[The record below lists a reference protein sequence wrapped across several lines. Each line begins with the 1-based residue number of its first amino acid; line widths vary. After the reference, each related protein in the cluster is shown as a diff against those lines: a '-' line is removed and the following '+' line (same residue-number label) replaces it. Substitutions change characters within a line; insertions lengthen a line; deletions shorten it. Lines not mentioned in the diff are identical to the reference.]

1 MEENN
6 KFETNESG
14 AYSSPQNNLQNEGS
28 VYGAETT
35 EQTHTDVYSS
45 VYDQPIQQETQAV
58 SLAKPSSEENAQ
70 TEQPVNNEQPMGYQQ
85 PASGAPQGFN
95 GQPMNGAPQGFNGQ
109 PMNGAPQG
117 FNGQPVNGAPQGFN
131 GQPMTGAPQG
141 FNGQPVN
148 GAPQGF
154 NGQPMTGAPQGFN
167 GQPMTGAPQGFN
179 GQPMNGAPTGYQQQ
193 PGFEPGFI
201 PGQNPGQ
208 NGNGKKNKA
217 GLVIGI
223 IAAVAVV
230 LVIAIGVL
238 LSQSLLGGGSGA
250 KKVQKGF
257 ANMAKE
263 METYTCS
270 VSDELGSDA
279 IKELF
284 KKQPS
289 HINGELSLT
298 DPKSSQNIKISLD
311 AVTDLKNKQGKY
323 NLQGGMMGINID
335 AGTIVADNNTIY
347 VSSPVFLRD
356 NTYAIETTDFG
367 KKFNDSVWAELMETE
382 LEDDLSFELFEENDK
397 DNDAN
402 AAFAE
407 VISKSLKKYDK
418 SLKKATQYKTLGEK
432 KEFTIGGN
440 AVSCGGVAMIVEKDA
455 CNEMMAGMK
464 EDILASE
471 EYAAFAEGFASSSG
485 DVEEA
490 KRDLEDAIEKIFST
504 QIDQDLEI
512 DFYFDSKGRIVGI
525 KTPGSIAVSS
535 DNDVDAFEIDL
546 EFTGTERTLDVVTG
560 GIYVSSADDIIY
572 MGIAREASVDKDK
585 YSEYLTVSLE
595 ESGHED
601 DISITYSND
610 WYYADQSFDMYIT
623 MYVGAEHVSVDLE
636 GSYTDINKGESYTL
650 NLTNGSINDNNE
662 EPILLMSGILKVEPS
677 DEKIEVPTDAIDVF
691 EMSESDIREM
701 INNISSPSL
710 Y

>member
-6 KFETNESG
+6 KFETNENST
-14 AYSSPQNNLQNEGS
+14 YSSPQNNLQNEGS

-35 EQTHTDVYSS
+35 EQTNSDAYSS
-45 VYDQPIQQETQAV
+45 VYNQPIQQETQAV
-58 SLAKPSSEENAQ
+58 SLAKPSSEENVQ
-70 TEQPVNNEQPMGYQQ
+70 LEQPVNNDQPMGYQQ
-85 PASGAPQGFN
+85 PVNGAPQGFNGQPVNGAPQGFNGQPVNGAPQGFN

-109 PMNGAPQG
+109 PMNGAP
-117 FNGQPVNGAPQGFN
+117 
-131 GQPMTGAPQG
+131 
-141 FNGQPVN
+141 
-148 GAPQGF
+148 
-154 NGQPMTGAPQGFN
+154 
-167 GQPMTGAPQGFN
+167 
-179 GQPMNGAPTGYQQQ
+179 TGYQQQ
-193 PGFEPGFI
+193 PRFEPGFI

-208 NGNGKKNKA
+208 NGNGKKSKA

-238 LSQSLLGGGSGA
+238 LSQSLFGGGSGA

-257 ANMAKE
+257 VNMAKE
-263 METYTCS
+263 MEAYTCS

-279 IKELF
+279 IEELF
-284 KKQPS
+284 KKKPS

-298 DPKSSQNIKISLD
+298 DPESSQNVKVSID

-323 NLQGGMMGINID
+323 NLQAGMMGINVD

-356 NTYAIETTDFG
+356 NTYAVETTDLG
-367 KKFNDSVWAELMETE
+367 KKFNDSVWAQLMETE
-382 LEDDLSFELFEENDK
+382 LEEDLSFELFEETDK
-397 DNDAN
+397 DADVTLTDA
-402 AAFAE
+402 F
-407 VISKSLKKYDK
+407 SKSFKKYEK
-418 SLKKATQYKTLGEK
+418 NLKKATQYKSLGEK
-432 KEFTIGGN
+432 KEFSIGGKS
-440 AVSCGGVAMIVEKDA
+440 VSCGGVAMIVEKDA
-455 CNEMMAGMK
+455 FNETMAGMK

-471 EYAAFAEGFASSSG
+471 EYAAFAEGFASSSS

-512 DFYFDSKGRIVGI
+512 DFYLDSKGRIVGI

-535 DNDVDAFEIDL
+535 YGDVDAFEIDL
-546 EFTGTERTLDVVTG
+546 EFTGAERTLDVVSG

-585 YSEYLTVSLE
+585 YSEYLNVSLE

-601 DISITYSND
+601 DISIIYSND
-610 WYYADQSFDMYIT
+610 WHYADQSFDMCIT
-623 MYVGAEHVSVDLE
+623 MYVGAEHASVDLE

-662 EPILLMSGILKVEPS
+662 EPLVLMSGILTVEPS

-691 EMSESDIREM
+691 EMSESDIQEM
-701 INNISSPSL
+701 MNNIGSPSFN
-710 Y
+710 

>member
-6 KFETNESG
+6 KFETNASG

-35 EQTHTDVYSS
+35 SQTNADANSS

-58 SLAKPSSEENAQ
+58 SLAKPSSEENVQ
-70 TEQPVNNEQPMGYQQ
+70 SEQPVNNDQPMGSQQ
-85 PASGAPQGFN
+85 P
-95 GQPMNGAPQGFNGQ
+95 MT
-109 PMNGAPQG
+109 GAPQG
-117 FNGQPVNGAPQGFN
+117 FNGQPVNGMPQGFN

-148 GAPQGF
+148 G
-154 NGQPMTGAPQGFN
+154 M
-167 GQPMTGAPQGFN
+167 PQGFN
-179 GQPMNGAPTGYQQQ
+179 GQPMNGAPQGFNGQQVTGAPTGYQQQ

-208 NGNGKKNKA
+208 NGNGKKSKA

-230 LVIAIGVL
+230 LVIAIAVL
-238 LSQSLLGGGSGA
+238 LSQSLFGGGSGA

-263 METYTCS
+263 MEAYTCS

-279 IKELF
+279 IEELF
-284 KKQPS
+284 KKKPS

-298 DPKSSQNIKISLD
+298 DPESSQNIKISLD

-356 NTYAIETTDFG
+356 NTYAIETTDLG

-382 LEDDLSFELFEENDK
+382 LEDDLSFELFEENDKDK

-432 KEFTIGGN
+432 KEFNIGGK
-440 AVSCGGVAMIVEKDA
+440 AVSCGGVGMVVEKDA
-455 CNEMMAGMK
+455 FNEMMEGMK

-471 EYAAFAEGFASSSG
+471 EYAAFAEGFASSSS
-485 DVEEA
+485 DAEEA
-490 KRDLEDAIEKIFST
+490 KRDLKDAIEKIFST

-535 DNDVDAFEIDL
+535 YGDVDAFEIDI
-546 EFTGTERTLDVVTG
+546 EFTGAERTLDEVSG
-560 GIYVSSADDIIY
+560 GIYISSADDILF
-572 MGIAREASVDKDK
+572 MGITRRASVSKDQ

>member
-6 KFETNESG
+6 KFETNASG

-35 EQTHTDVYSS
+35 SQTNADANSS

-58 SLAKPSSEENAQ
+58 SLAKPSSEENVQ
-70 TEQPVNNEQPMGYQQ
+70 SEQPVNNDQPMGSQQ
-85 PASGAPQGFN
+85 P
-95 GQPMNGAPQGFNGQ
+95 MT
-109 PMNGAPQG
+109 GAPQG
-117 FNGQPVNGAPQGFN
+117 FNGQPVNGMPQGFN

-148 GAPQGF
+148 GMPQGF
-154 NGQPMTGAPQGFN
+154 NGQPVN
-167 GQPMTGAPQGFN
+167 GMPQGFN
-179 GQPMNGAPTGYQQQ
+179 GQPMNGAPQGFNGQQVTGAPTGYQQQ

-208 NGNGKKNKA
+208 NGNGKKSKA

-230 LVIAIGVL
+230 LVIAIAVL
-238 LSQSLLGGGSGA
+238 LSQSLFGGGSGA

-263 METYTCS
+263 MEAYTCS

-279 IKELF
+279 IEELF
-284 KKQPS
+284 KKKPS

-298 DPKSSQNIKISLD
+298 DPESSQSVKISLD

-356 NTYAIETTDFG
+356 NTYAIETTDLG

-382 LEDDLSFELFEENDK
+382 LEDDLSFELFEENDKDK

-432 KEFTIGGN
+432 KEFNIGGK
-440 AVSCGGVAMIVEKDA
+440 AVSCGGVGMVVEKDA
-455 CNEMMAGMK
+455 FNEMMEGMK

-471 EYAAFAEGFASSSG
+471 EYAAFAEGFASSSS
-485 DVEEA
+485 DAEEA
-490 KRDLEDAIEKIFST
+490 KRDLKDAIEKIFST

-535 DNDVDAFEIDL
+535 YGDVDAFEIDI
-546 EFTGTERTLDVVTG
+546 EFTGAERTLDEVSG
-560 GIYVSSADDIIY
+560 GIYISSADDILF
-572 MGIAREASVDKDK
+572 MGITRRASVSKDQ

-636 GSYTDINKGESYTL
+636 GS
-650 NLTNGSINDNNE
+650 
-662 EPILLMSGILKVEPS
+662 
-677 DEKIEVPTDAIDVF
+677 
-691 EMSESDIREM
+691 
-701 INNISSPSL
+701 
-710 Y
+710 

>member
-6 KFETNESG
+6 KFETNENST
-14 AYSSPQNNLQNEGS
+14 YSSPQNNLQNEGS

-35 EQTHTDVYSS
+35 EQTNSDAYSS
-45 VYDQPIQQETQAV
+45 VYNQPIQQETQAV
-58 SLAKPSSEENAQ
+58 SLAKPSSEENVQ
-70 TEQPVNNEQPMGYQQ
+70 LEQPVNNDQPMGSQQ
-85 PASGAPQGFN
+85 PVT
-95 GQPMNGAPQGFNGQ
+95 
-109 PMNGAPQG
+109 GAPQG
-117 FNGQPVNGAPQGFN
+117 FNGQPVNGMPQGFN

-148 GAPQGF
+148 GMPQGFNGQPVNGMPQGF
-154 NGQPMTGAPQGFN
+154 NGQPMNGAPQGFN
-167 GQPMTGAPQGFN
+167 GQPVT
-179 GQPMNGAPTGYQQQ
+179 GAPTGYQQQ

-208 NGNGKKNKA
+208 NGNGKKSKA

-230 LVIAIGVL
+230 LVIAIAVL
-238 LSQSLLGGGSGA
+238 LSQSLFGGGSGS
-250 KKVQKGF
+250 KKIQKGF

-263 METYTCS
+263 MEAYTCS

-279 IKELF
+279 IEELF
-284 KKQPS
+284 KKKPS

-298 DPKSSQNIKISLD
+298 DPESSQNIKISLD

-335 AGTIVADNNTIY
+335 AGTIIADNNTIY

-356 NTYAIETTDFG
+356 NTYAIETTDLG

-418 SLKKATQYKTLGEK
+418 SLKKATKYKTLGEK
-432 KEFTIGGN
+432 KEFTIGGK
-440 AVSCGGVAMIVEKDA
+440 AVSCGGVGMVVEKDA
-455 CNEMMAGMK
+455 FNEMMEGMK

-471 EYAAFAEGFASSSG
+471 EYAAFAEGFASSSS
-485 DVEEA
+485 DAEEA
-490 KRDLEDAIEKIFST
+490 KRDLKDAIEKIFST

-535 DNDVDAFEIDL
+535 DGDVDAFEIDI
-546 EFTGTERTLDVVTG
+546 EFTGAERTLDEVTG
-560 GIYVSSADDIIY
+560 GIYISSADDILF
-572 MGIAREASVDKDK
+572 MGITRNASVDKDK

-601 DISITYSND
+601 DFSITYSND
-610 WYYADQSFDMYIT
+610 WYYTDQSFDMYIT
-623 MYVGAEHVSVDLE
+623 MYAGAEHVSVDLE

-650 NLTNGSINDNNE
+650 NLTNGSINDDNE

>member
-35 EQTHTDVYSS
+35 EQTNSDAYSS

-58 SLAKPSSEENAQ
+58 SLAKPSSEENVQ
-70 TEQPVNNEQPMGYQQ
+70 LEQPVNNDQPMGSQQ
-85 PASGAPQGFN
+85 PVT
-95 GQPMNGAPQGFNGQ
+95 
-109 PMNGAPQG
+109 GAPQG
-117 FNGQPVNGAPQGFN
+117 FNGQPVNGMPQGFN

-148 GAPQGF
+148 GMPQGFNGQPVNGMPQGFNGQPMNGAPQGF
-154 NGQPMTGAPQGFN
+154 NGQPVTGAPQGFN
-167 GQPMTGAPQGFN
+167 GQQVT
-179 GQPMNGAPTGYQQQ
+179 GAPTGYQQQ

-208 NGNGKKNKA
+208 NGNGKKSKA

-230 LVIAIGVL
+230 LVIAIAVL
-238 LSQSLLGGGSGA
+238 LSQSLFGGGSGS
-250 KKVQKGF
+250 KKIQKGF

-263 METYTCS
+263 MEAYTCS

-279 IKELF
+279 IEELF
-284 KKQPS
+284 KKKPS

-356 NTYAIETTDFG
+356 NTYAIETTDLG

-382 LEDDLSFELFEENDK
+382 LEDDLSFELFEENDKDK

-432 KEFTIGGN
+432 KEFNIGGK
-440 AVSCGGVAMIVEKDA
+440 AVSCGGVGMVVEKDA
-455 CNEMMAGMK
+455 FNEMMAGMK

-471 EYAAFAEGFASSSG
+471 EYAAFAEGFASSSS
-485 DVEEA
+485 DAEEA
-490 KRDLEDAIEKIFST
+490 KRDLKDAIEKIFST

-535 DNDVDAFEIDL
+535 YGDVDAFEIDI
-546 EFTGTERTLDVVTG
+546 EFTGAERTLDEVSG
-560 GIYVSSADDIIY
+560 CIYISSADDILF
-572 MGIAREASVDKDK
+572 MGITRRASVSKDQ

>member
-6 KFETNESG
+6 KFETNENST
-14 AYSSPQNNLQNEGS
+14 YSSPQNNLQNEGS

-35 EQTHTDVYSS
+35 EQTNSDAYSS
-45 VYDQPIQQETQAV
+45 VYNQPIQQETQAV
-58 SLAKPSSEENAQ
+58 SLAKPSSEENVQ
-70 TEQPVNNEQPMGYQQ
+70 LEQPVNNDQPMGSQQ
-85 PASGAPQGFN
+85 P
-95 GQPMNGAPQGFNGQ
+95 
-109 PMNGAPQG
+109 
-117 FNGQPVNGAPQGFN
+117 V
-131 GQPMTGAPQG
+131 TGAPQG

-148 GAPQGF
+148 GMPQGF
-154 NGQPMTGAPQGFN
+154 NGQPVTGAPQGFN
-167 GQPMTGAPQGFN
+167 GQQVT
-179 GQPMNGAPTGYQQQ
+179 GAPTGYQQQ

-208 NGNGKKNKA
+208 NGNGKKSKA

-230 LVIAIGVL
+230 LVIAIAVL
-238 LSQSLLGGGSGA
+238 LSQSLFGGGSGS
-250 KKVQKGF
+250 KKIQKGF

-263 METYTCS
+263 MEAYTCS

-279 IKELF
+279 IEELF
-284 KKQPS
+284 KKKPS

-298 DPKSSQNIKISLD
+298 DPESSQNIKISLD

-335 AGTIVADNNTIY
+335 AGTIIADNNTIY

-356 NTYAIETTDFG
+356 NTYAIETTDLG

-382 LEDDLSFELFEENDK
+382 LEDDLSFELFEENDKDK

-432 KEFTIGGN
+432 KEFNIGGK
-440 AVSCGGVAMIVEKDA
+440 AVSCGGVGMVVEKDA
-455 CNEMMAGMK
+455 FNEMMEGMK

-471 EYAAFAEGFASSSG
+471 EYAAFAEGFASSSS
-485 DVEEA
+485 DAEEA
-490 KRDLEDAIEKIFST
+490 KRDLKDAIEKIFST

-535 DNDVDAFEIDL
+535 YGDVDAFEIDI
-546 EFTGTERTLDVVTG
+546 EFTGAERTLDEVSG
-560 GIYVSSADDIIY
+560 GIYISSADDILF
-572 MGIAREASVDKDK
+572 MGITRRASVSKDQ

>member
-28 VYGAETT
+28 LYGAETT
-35 EQTHTDVYSS
+35 SQTNTDANSS
-45 VYDQPIQQETQAV
+45 VYAQPVQQETQAV
-58 SLAKPSSEENAQ
+58 SLAKPSSEENVQ
-70 TEQPVNNEQPMGYQQ
+70 LEQPVNNDQPMGSQQ
-85 PASGAPQGFN
+85 PVTGAPQGFN
-95 GQPMNGAPQGFNGQ
+95 GQPMNGAPQGY
-109 PMNGAPQG
+109 
-117 FNGQPVNGAPQGFN
+117 NGQPV
-131 GQPMTGAPQG
+131 TGAPQG
-141 FNGQPVN
+141 FNGQQV
-148 GAPQGF
+148 
-154 NGQPMTGAPQGFN
+154 T
-167 GQPMTGAPQGFN
+167 
-179 GQPMNGAPTGYQQQ
+179 GAPTGYQQQ

-208 NGNGKKNKA
+208 NGNGKKSKA

-230 LVIAIGVL
+230 LVIAIAVL
-238 LSQSLLGGGSGA
+238 LSQSLFGGGSA
-250 KKVQKGF
+250 SKKIQKGF

-263 METYTCS
+263 MEAYTCS

-279 IKELF
+279 IEELF
-284 KKQPS
+284 KKKPS

-298 DPKSSQNIKISLD
+298 DPESSQNVKVSID

-323 NLQGGMMGINID
+323 NLQAGMMGINVD
-335 AGTIVADNNTIY
+335 AGTIVADNNTLY

-356 NTYAIETTDFG
+356 NTYAIETTDLG

-432 KEFTIGGN
+432 KEFTIGGK

-455 CNEMMAGMK
+455 FNEMMAGMK

-471 EYAAFAEGFASSSG
+471 EYAAFAEGFASLSS
-485 DVEEA
+485 DAEEA
-490 KRDLEDAIEKIFST
+490 KRDLKDAIEKIFST
-504 QIDQDLEI
+504 QIDQDLEL
-512 DFYFDSKGRIVGI
+512 DFYLDSKGRIVGI

-535 DNDVDAFEIDL
+535 YGDVDAFEIDI
-546 EFTGTERTLDVVTG
+546 EFTGAERTLDEVSG
-560 GIYVSSADDIIY
+560 GIYISSADDILF
-572 MGIAREASVDKDK
+572 MGITRNASVDKDK

-595 ESGHED
+595 ESGYED

-610 WYYADQSFDMYIT
+610 WYYTDQSFDMYIT
-623 MYVGAEHVSVDLE
+623 KYVGAEHVSVDLE

-650 NLTNGSINDNNE
+650 NLTNGSINDDNE
-662 EPILLMSGILKVEPS
+662 EPIVLMSGILTVEPS

-701 INNISSPSL
+701 NNNISSPSL